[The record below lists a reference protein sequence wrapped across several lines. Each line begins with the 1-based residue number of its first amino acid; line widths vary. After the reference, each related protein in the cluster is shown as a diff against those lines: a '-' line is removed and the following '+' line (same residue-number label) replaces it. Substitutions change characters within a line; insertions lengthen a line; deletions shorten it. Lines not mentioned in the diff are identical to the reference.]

1 KFPPSMRL
9 ELLVRSWN
17 RAKKEPIRRIVETT
31 LRKMAEGGLFDQV
44 GGGFHRYATD
54 ERWLVPHFEKMLY
67 DNAMLARVYVLAHR
81 SFGGAGNGL
90 YARVARETLDYLLAE
105 MTPEGGGFY
114 SAQDADSGGEEGTF
128 YVGNPESLEAAVG
141 AEAAPLVAARY
152 GVTPEGNFENGES
165 VLSVVA
171 PVADLASRFGRTEAE
186 VEATLAHARGV
197 MYVARSKR

>member
-1 KFPPSMRL
+1 SESAGGLPGEGAPGAEALDAADRAAEQQFDPVHGGFGGAPKFPPSMRL

-81 SFGGAGNGL
+81 AFGGAGGSL

-105 MTPEGGGFY
+105 MTP
-114 SAQDADSGGEEGTF
+114 
-128 YVGNPESLEAAVG
+128 
-141 AEAAPLVAARY
+141 
-152 GVTPEGNFENGES
+152 
-165 VLSVVA
+165 
-171 PVADLASRFGRTEAE
+171 
-186 VEATLAHARGV
+186 
-197 MYVARSKR
+197 